1 LALFLL
7 IIIQI
12 CIEEYESKDIKRFKI
27 IGELNFGIFISDIYN
42 RIKSKIVNKI
52 QEYSNEIDEKVTN

>member
-1 LALFLL
+1 MALFLL